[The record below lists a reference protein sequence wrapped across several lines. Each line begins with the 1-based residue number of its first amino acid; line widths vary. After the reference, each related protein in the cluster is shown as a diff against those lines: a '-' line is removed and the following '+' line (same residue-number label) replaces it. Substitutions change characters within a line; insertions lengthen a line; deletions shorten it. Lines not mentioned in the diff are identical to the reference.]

1 MLHRPDTKTKH
12 STGKSKPKLVR
23 ERIFGVR
30 DQSIMKHHQ
39 FENCSFYK
47 VLYDKLI
54 WAMLV
59 CYIHVHN
66 LIKIEISK
74 MTVLRNS
81 LVYDWQLIHS
91 LVLVWSFQWCVLC
104 LFLSR
109 ASIPWY
115 CIRVYNATNYNILA
129 AFFSI
134 IKALLCKNSKR
145 SQNSILES
153 YNVLRRGYTYHQRK
167 SPHSPQKTTDQKTM
181 PFSCSFSL
189 FCLLIWFCLPQN
201 P

>member
-1 MLHRPDTKTKH
+1 MNWY
-12 STGKSKPKLVR
+12 G
-23 ERIFGVR
+23 
-30 DQSIMKHHQ
+30 Q
-39 FENCSFYK
+39 CSF
-47 VLYDKLI
+47 
-54 WAMLV
+54 A
-59 CYIHVHN
+59 IHVHN

-74 MTVLRNS
+74 MTALRNS

-134 IKALLCKNSKR
+134 IKALLCKNSKI

-153 YNVLRRGYTYHQRK
+153 YMYWEEGTLTTRGSLSTLHRRPLIRRRCLFHVLFLYFAFWFGFACLRI
-167 SPHSPQKTTDQKTM
+167 HSP
-181 PFSCSFSL
+181 L
-189 FCLLIWFCLPQN
+189 QN
-201 P
+201 FNIH